1 MNRVQGVDLRAAA
14 PKASTSG
21 STLGG
26 LWEKPQRST
35 AITLAAVVGILF
47 MGFLT
52 LVLSGR
58 AAVLMLDHPSL
69 DFLYPFTIQNIM
81 HVIFFVALGELFVRW
96 RTAVR
101 EKNFLNAHF
110 LPEHDRIVLV
120 TLDLGPIRKRAGR
133 FAEQAKVVSW
143 STRVARRGTRWR
155 RPPGERFGLLNTMPT
170 NITTGII

>member
-96 RTAVR
+96 R
-101 EKNFLNAHF
+101 
-110 LPEHDRIVLV
+110 I
-120 TLDLGPIRKRAGR
+120 G
-133 FAEQAKVVSW
+133 S
-143 STRVARRGTRWR
+143 
-155 RPPGERFGLLNTMPT
+155 PGER
-170 NITTGII
+170 IS